1 MQKLTEHLEADE
13 VRAVIGAADEP
24 RARLLMLEQ
33 WRAGLRVSE
42 ALALEVLELVAGHEQ
57 PDAKGAVRQ
66 GEAGAGGPGPP
77 RNWQPPS
84 ECGAFVRKR
93 ERGQTDHGCSAQDE
107 MTRQCSWLVYKVSLR
122 LGERWRWLNRG
133 RSLMGLLADRARFE
147 DEVLV
152 ELSPQRRDCQS
163 SLIDLYPGRIF
174 PQYL

>member
-42 ALALEVLELVAGHEQ
+42 ALALEVLNLSLDTNS
-57 PDAKGAVRQ
+57 PTLRVRS
-66 GEAGAGGPGPP
+66 GKERRARGWSRSS

-152 ELSPQRRDCQS
+152 ELSPN
-163 SLIDLYPGRIF
+163 GGTAKAA
-174 PQYL
+174 